1 MRALGLR
8 HQLLE
13 WSSVFFL
20 ICITLGPVLF
30 FSWLLLFTKTFTV
43 SAITVVDAQ
52 IGTEEQIR
60 LIVHETIGESIVFL
74 QTERIAGRLTRDI
87 PQIKNVHI
95 VRKLPGTLKIIVQ
108 EKTPVL
114 LLLSNTSYYFVDA
127 EGIAYK
133 TASLDNLP
141 GTILPVVKSSDRQGS
156 VTLGAPA
163 VAESFVAF
171 ITEVQKKIPD
181 IAHAQVVEMTIP
193 SLAAR
198 EVHFVLDRNWNILM
212 DTTRPASAQLN
223 VLQRLLEQ
231 TINQE
236 EEQTLQYIDLRIP
249 NRVYYKTNLLT
260 TTSP

>member
-13 WSSVFFL
+13 WSSVLFL
-20 ICITLGPVLF
+20 ICITLGPILL
-30 FSWLLLFTKTFTV
+30 FSWLLLFTKTFAV
-43 SAITVVDAQ
+43 SAITVVDARP
-52 IGTEEQIR
+52 GTEQQIR
-60 LIVHETIGESIVFL
+60 SIADATKGENIVFL
-74 QTERIAGRLTRDI
+74 RTESMAVRLARDI

-95 VRKLPGTLKIIVQ
+95 VRKLPGTLKIIIQ

-114 LLLSNTSYYFVDA
+114 LLLSNNSYYFVDA
-127 EGIAYK
+127 DGIAYE

-141 GTILPVVKSSDRQGS
+141 GIVLPVVKNSDTDGS

-171 ITEVQKKIPD
+171 ITDVQKKIPD
-181 IAHAQVVEMTIP
+181 IAHAQVVEMNIP

-198 EVHFVLDRNWNILM
+198 EVHFLLDRNWNILM
-212 DTTRPASAQLN
+212 DTTRSASTQLDA
-223 VLQRLLEQ
+223 LGRLLKHTVTLEEQ
-231 TINQE
+231 
-236 EEQTLQYIDLRIP
+236 QTLQYIDLRIP
-249 NRVYYKTNLLT
+249 NRIYYKTNFRT